1 MTPETPFLSVILI
14 TPDSYETIR
23 KVVGHLQAQSARDRM
38 EIVIVAPSEARL
50 EPDRAALE
58 DFFAW
63 RVVEVGEIHSLGLVE
78 AEGFR
83 KARGVAVVYVE
94 EHSFP
99 EPGWAEALIE
109 AHAGPWAAVGP
120 TMTNANPRTMV
131 SWSCFL
137 IDFGQ
142 WLAPGEPGPAP
153 MLASHQTSYKLAP
166 LMEYGSR
173 LGELM
178 ETEVTLQA
186 DLLANGQQLFFEP
199 AARTDH
205 VNVSRLR
212 DLPVIQYQNYRA
224 FAARRAAQGGWS
236 WGRRLTYIA
245 GSPLIPVVAAYRV
258 LGHIRRSGLTGRLLP
273 RILPSL
279 MIALASAAAGEVAGY
294 AFGAGDAP
302 RRRLSFELDRKR
314 HTTDDDRQALFG
326 S

>member
-1 MTPETPFLSVILI
+1 MNTESPFLSVILV
-14 TPDSYETIR
+14 TPDRYETIR
-23 KVVGHLQAQSARDRM
+23 KVVGHLRAQSARDRM
-38 EIVIVAPSEARL
+38 ELIIMAPSESRL
-50 EPDRAALE
+50 EPDRNALE

-63 RVVEVGEIHSLGLVE
+63 RVVEVGEINSLGPVE

-83 KARGVAVVYVE
+83 EAHGVAVVYVE

-120 TMTNANPRTMV
+120 AMTNANPRTMV

-137 IDFGQ
+137 LDFGQ
-142 WLAPGEPGPAP
+142 WVVPGEPGPAA
-153 MLASHQTSYKLAP
+153 MLASHQTSYKRAP

-178 ETEVTLQA
+178 ETEVALQA
-186 DLLANGQQLFFEP
+186 DLLANGHQLYFEP
-199 AARTDH
+199 AASTDH

-212 DLPVIQYQNYRA
+212 DLLVVQYYSYRA
-224 FAARRAAQGGWS
+224 FAARRAAQGAWS
-236 WGRRLTYIA
+236 WGRRLAYIA
-245 GSPLIPVVAAYRV
+245 GSPLIPVVRAYRV
-258 LGHIRRSGLTGRLLP
+258 LGHIRRGGLTGRLVP
-273 RILPSL
+273 RIFPSL
-279 MIALASAAAGEVAGY
+279 MIALTSAAAGEVVGY

-302 RRRLSFELDRKR
+302 TRRLSFELDRKR
-314 HTTDDDRQALFG
+314 HTTDDDRQAVFG